1 MVHVKHQQLNNLS
14 VGVFLGV
21 FLKVILSSP
30 CLWACFHPL
39 SHLWV
44 RSAKF
49 YIIWLWNAE
58 NHHLMHKVRD
68 NYSSCRCRSSENICS
83 SRGSAQEKMKDGVKT
98 RSNSAWNKKWCISEF
113 DTPLKANV
121 LLYRFC
127 LNLTRWTKLKLLVPC
142 CPDFTENSIKWQ
154 VI

>member
-1 MVHVKHQQLNNLS
+1 VVHAKHQQLNNLS
-14 VGVFLGV
+14 IRV

-39 SHLWV
+39 SSIWV

-49 YIIWLWNAE
+49 DIIWEWNAE
-58 NHHLMHKVRD
+58 NQQRMHKVRD
-68 NYSSCRCRSSENICS
+68 NYSSCICRSSENICS
-83 SRGSAQEKMKDGVKT
+83 SRGCAQEKMKDGVKT
-98 RSNSAWNKKWCISEF
+98 RSNSVWHKKWCISEF

-121 LLYRFC
+121 LFYRFF
-127 LNLTRWTKLKLLVPC
+127 LNLTRFWTKLRLLVPC